1 MIKVD
6 FSDIQKNGY
15 RINQFRLA
23 HSISSRKYSS
33 SKKEY
38 KSSGNL
44 IEERIIV
51 INHLI
56 EQNEIDFTI
65 YWFSVRLMYFFIA
78 LTLLLMGFYITVIL
92 LPIISAVLSISL
104 YIVAYR
110 YKANFILG
118 NLGINFAESIYNL

>member
-1 MIKVD
+1 MVRAD

-44 IEERIIV
+44 IGERILV

-65 YWFSVRLMYFFIA
+65 YWFSVRLMYFFITI
-78 LTLLLMGFYITVIL
+78 TLLLMGFYITVIV

-104 YIVAYR
+104 YLIANR
-110 YKANFILG
+110 YKENFILG
-118 NLGINFAESIYNL
+118 NIGINFAESIYNL

>member
-44 IEERIIV
+44 IGERIIV

-78 LTLLLMGFYITVIL
+78 TTLLLMGFYITVIV

-104 YIVAYR
+104 YLIANR
-110 YKANFILG
+110 YKENFILG
-118 NLGINFAESIYNL
+118 NIGINFAESIYNL

>member
-1 MIKVD
+1 MVRVD

-44 IEERIIV
+44 IGERIIV

-78 LTLLLMGFYITVIL
+78 TTLLLMVFYITVIV

-104 YIVAYR
+104 YLIANR
-110 YKANFILG
+110 YKENFILG
-118 NLGINFAESIYNL
+118 NIGINFAESIYNL

>member
-1 MIKVD
+1 MVRVD

-44 IEERIIV
+44 IGERIIV

-78 LTLLLMGFYITVIL
+78 TTLLLMGFYITVIV

-104 YIVAYR
+104 YLIAHR
-110 YKANFILG
+110 YKENFILG
-118 NLGINFAESIYNL
+118 NIGINFAESIYNL